1 MIIVQLFGA
10 LASVGVMIVVANAA
24 LQAVT
29 YLNETARDVEGP
41 LR

>member
-10 LASVGVMIVVANAA
+10 LASVGVMILVANAA
-24 LQAVT
+24 LHAVS
-29 YLNETARDVEGP
+29 YLSETARDVDGP

>member
-10 LASVGVMIVVANAA
+10 LASVGVMILVANAA
-24 LQAVT
+24 LQAFY
-29 YLNETARDVEGP
+29 YLNETARDADGP

>member
-10 LASVGVMIVVANAA
+10 LASVGVMILVANAA

-41 LR
+41 LQ

>member
-1 MIIVQLFGA
+1 MLIVQLFGA

-29 YLNETARDVEGP
+29 YLNESARDVEGP
-41 LR
+41 LQ

>member
-10 LASVGVMIVVANAA
+10 LASVGVMILVANAA

-29 YLNETARDVEGP
+29 YLNESARDVEGP
-41 LR
+41 LQ

>member
-10 LASVGVMIVVANAA
+10 LASVGVMILVANAV
-24 LQAVT
+24 LQAVS
-29 YLNETARDVEGP
+29 YLNETARDVDGS

>member
-10 LASVGVMIVVANAA
+10 LASVGVMILLANAA
-24 LQAVT
+24 LHAVSC
-29 YLNETARDVEGP
+29 LSETARDVDGP